1 MFYLPSPAGIW
12 RGDLLFQMKSIIVPR
27 FGPFVEEVVD
37 AQTSLASLLKNPA
50 HFTSAPL
57 HVHTYRLPLFHGREQ
72 LDSNVLPTRKSRA
85 STSTE
90 EQHQQAGENIDT
102 NTRRASHQHKAGAMP
117 PAKTNSHAS
126 PANIRT
132 QLCWDYSRHQSVAA
146 KIFETVGS
154 TPFDEELASRLVAFE
169 VAAMDRIIPHP
180 NVVRLLEVSRASPSG
195 ACLVMEADAIARS
208 DLMHTIASSYGGR

>member
-1 MFYLPSPAGIW
+1 MLYWPAPARIW
-12 RGDLLFQMKSIIVPR
+12 RGDLLFQMKPIVVPP
-27 FGPFVEEVVD
+27 FGLFVEEVVD

-57 HVHTYRLPLFHGREQ
+57 HVHTYRLPLFMDG
-72 LDSNVLPTRKSRA
+72 SSSRA
-85 STSTE
+85 MYFPRASQVLSTSTE
-90 EQHQQAGENIDT
+90 EQHQQAGDNIDT
-102 NTRRASHQHKAGAMP
+102 NARRASRQHKAGTMP

-126 PANIRT
+126 PAKIRT
-132 QLCWDYSRHQSVAA
+132 QLRWDYSRHQSVAA

-154 TPFDEELASRLVAFE
+154 TPFDKDLASRLVAFE
-169 VAAMDRIIPHP
+169 VASMDRIIPHP